1 MTVISFPTQHKINSE
16 LLKVA
21 KDNNGYYIVDDKDN
35 VISSLVYDNDCR
47 KESGVSLYFSLYGE
61 FICDENKL
69 DIENEPLIIQRLIQ
83 LTNVHSSISFPF

>member
-1 MTVISFPTQHKINSE
+1 MTVISFPPRTEVNSE
-16 LLKVA
+16 LLKVV
-21 KDNNGYYIVDDKDN
+21 KNNSGYHIIDDNEN
-35 VISSLVYDNDCR
+35 VISSLIFDNDCR
-47 KESGVSLYFSLYGE
+47 KESGLSLYFSLYGE